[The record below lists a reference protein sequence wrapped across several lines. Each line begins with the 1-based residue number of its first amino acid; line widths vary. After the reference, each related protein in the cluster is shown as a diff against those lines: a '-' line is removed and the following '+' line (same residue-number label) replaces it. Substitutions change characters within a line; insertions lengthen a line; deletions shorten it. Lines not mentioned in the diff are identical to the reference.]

1 MFFLYD
7 LERTITLHPFYFGPH
22 MREYLINKL
31 LTDVEGTCTGRYYI
45 ICVLDAY
52 NISMGKILPGSG
64 LAEFT
69 ISYRAVV
76 WRPFKG
82 ETVDGVVTAVSKLG
96 FFANVGPLPVFVSTH
111 LIPADVKFDPTS
123 NPPQFSDNEGQVI
136 EKGAHVRLKLVG
148 TRSDVGKMSAIG
160 SIKEDYLGFVIHVK
174 YAGRYLLTNCL
185 GVYKRR
191 GRMVFVLSL
200 FQPLIT
206 SQCPALTSP
215 NLPSSHRTSPRVPQY
230 ACLHL
235 CFQHGT
241 LFLANEHS

>member
-22 MREYLINKL
+22 MRDYLIHKL

-160 SIKEDYLGFVIHVK
+160 SIKEDYLG
-174 YAGRYLLTNCL
+174 CL
-185 GVYKRR
+185 
-191 GRMVFVLSL
+191 
-200 FQPLIT
+200 
-206 SQCPALTSP
+206 
-215 NLPSSHRTSPRVPQY
+215 
-230 ACLHL
+230 
-235 CFQHGT
+235 
-241 LFLANEHS
+241 

>member
-7 LERTITLHPFYFGPH
+7 LERTITLHPYYFGPH

-111 LIPADVKFDPTS
+111 LIPADVKFDPTA

-160 SIKEDYLGFVIHVK
+160 SIKEDYLGFVTRMVT
-174 YAGRYLLTNCL
+174 AMRYMLICYNIDVC
-185 GVYKRR
+185 KWRD
-191 GRMVFVLSL
+191 RMVFVLSL
-200 FQPLIT
+200 FF
-206 SQCPALTSP
+206 
-215 NLPSSHRTSPRVPQY
+215 PQY
-230 ACLHL
+230 PQLQLLTLLISLHISKGSFI
-235 CFQHGT
+235 CMH
-241 LFLANEHS
+241 A